1 MRRGIRLY
9 IATLSFRSSFM
20 YSGKENTNPYLP
32 PQPAAGSSLFA
43 SYDGHTG
50 RHNVADRLHS
60 QNAFP
65 SLQTSNLRQGPAYQL
80 YPTHPTWSQSA
91 TSEMASGSLRPPPF
105 GTFGMPSV
113 HYQTAPPNI
122 QQPINNSM
130 DFAARNPLAG
140 TYQAT
145 GGLTPGSALAFA
157 PQRSLTWVDETPSGI
172 FSRSPVRAN
181 LVRASLDRDSVA
193 QNTNAREK
201 HGESAVP
208 PVQPQKGNPAARNDG
223 LDSRAQ
229 ARRDA
234 ELGTAANSNDDNS
247 GGDENSREPD
257 SDSGGMNNRRY
268 GWMQNK
274 VIPASTWADRN
285 PGKMTQPVR
294 RSVQNTAERRAQK
307 MRSQTIQDNM
317 RKLQDDVAAVQEF
330 CRMRACEIAKQH
342 SKKVPY
348 IEKLITSSSAFKPPR
363 RVNLRNAI
371 IHHKA
376 KELNHGKSF
385 DGSQ

>member
-1 MRRGIRLY
+1 
-9 IATLSFRSSFM
+9 
-20 YSGKENTNPYLP
+20 
-32 PQPAAGSSLFA
+32 
-43 SYDGHTG
+43 
-50 RHNVADRLHS
+50 
-60 QNAFP
+60 
-65 SLQTSNLRQGPAYQL
+65 
-80 YPTHPTWSQSA
+80 
-91 TSEMASGSLRPPPF
+91 
-105 GTFGMPSV
+105 
-113 HYQTAPPNI
+113 
-122 QQPINNSM
+122 M

-385 DGSQ
+385 DGSQWRKLTCTAGRPQGERLSLADIRKAALEYLDNNEITEEQKAELIEELNNHRELKRKGLRATNLAAAQDSHQTFMRLSNEVWASGLKYFIALTGFQAW